1 MANGE
6 DLQSKAADLVK
17 KVLTVGVGAAFL
29 TEESLRSLVSEIKL
43 PKELI
48 AGILETA
55 GKTKN
60 EFLSKI
66 GTEVVDRITARVEPD
81 QLIREILEKNEL
93 ELQIRLR
100 FHPRSGGKGR
110 GARVR
115 DADSAA
121 DSAAATAED

>member
-1 MANGE
+1 MAGGD

-29 TEESLRSLVSEIKL
+29 TEESLRALVSEIKL

-66 GTEVVDRITARVEPD
+66 GTEVVDRVTARVEPD
-81 QLIREILEKNEL
+81 KLIREIIETNEL
-93 ELQIRLR
+93 EFQIRLR
-100 FHPRSGGKGR
+100 FHPRKK
-110 GARVR
+110 ARTSEGSE
-115 DADSAA
+115 AAPAA
-121 DSAAATAED
+121 DPESEQAGEP